1 MKERLT
7 KWVMCA
13 CCMAL
18 IWVQC
23 VTVRADERG
32 LLRQVPGSANMLLL
46 MKPTLIQGDASSEVE
61 REINRVLDSAQ
72 LWPVIST
79 WQPENIVIAAE
90 MDIHSMAPEWE
101 MAAIEFQQPVDVDL
115 LSRLKN
121 GQRDELAGH
130 PVVWLE
136 NACILVM
143 GPKQLTIV
151 SPLNRQSTT
160 RWLQRVEAGQGKENQ
175 LSPYLGEKIT
185 DTVTDPRGMVLIMDL
200 QNVFRPAQISQAI
213 AGSSLLQKVKPD
225 PTQLFCGIRGY
236 VFRPAE
242 ISQAVAGSAL
252 LQKVKPDP
260 TQLFCGIRGFVFEC
274 DVSEAEDSRLTVDFS
289 APTSSLRPVAKRL
302 MMNVLVKTGAML
314 EEFNQWDVQVQGDT
328 IWMAGKLSPL
338 GVRRVM
344 GLTAIHSA
352 VSSSGVA
359 SAPGSASGGEPD
371 SAASPQGNRNEETAV
386 RRATQRYFQSVT
398 DSINSVANSRRPNL
412 ENAALWINNEARRI
426 DRLSTTNVDPK
437 MLEYG
442 QWVSESMKYIVY
454 LYHQSSNQI
463 QSDMSST
470 TPVMGTTTVGRAPVY
485 RGNRWGGGYRY
496 SYAPFYSQQLNIGQ
510 AAQERRAVVDQNV
523 GAANS
528 KALEIFRDINQATD
542 QIRKE
547 MSEKY
552 NARF

>member
-7 KWVMCA
+7 KWTMCA

-18 IWVQC
+18 MWVQG
-23 VTVRADERG
+23 VTVCADEAE

-46 MKPTLIQGDASSEVE
+46 MKPTLIQGDASSKVE
-61 REINRVLDSAQ
+61 REITRVLDSAE

-79 WQPENIVIAAE
+79 WQPQSVVMAAE
-90 MDIHSMAPEWE
+90 MDIHNMAPEWE
-101 MAAIEFQQPVDVDL
+101 MAAIEFQQVVDVKM

-121 GQRDELAGH
+121 GQLDELAGH
-130 PVVWLE
+130 QVVWLE

-151 SPLNRQSTT
+151 SPLNRQSAT
-160 RWLQRVEAGQGKENQ
+160 RWLQRVDRAQGME
-175 LSPYLGEKIT
+175 LSPYLLEKSQEPT
-185 DTVTDPRGMVLIMDL
+185 PDPRAMTLIMDL
-200 QNVFRPAQISQAI
+200 QNVFRPAEISQAV

-225 PTQLFCGIRGY
+225 PTQLFCGIRG
-236 VFRPAE
+236 
-242 ISQAVAGSAL
+242 
-252 LQKVKPDP
+252 
-260 TQLFCGIRGFVFEC
+260 FVFEGE
-274 DVSEAEDSRLTVDFS
+274 VSEAEDSRLTVDFS
-289 APTSSLRPVAKRL
+289 GSTESLRPVAKRL

-314 EEFNQWDVQVQGDT
+314 EEFSQWDVQVQGDT
-328 IWMAGKLSPL
+328 IWMAGRLSPL
-338 GVRRVM
+338 GVRRIM
-344 GLTAIHSA
+344 SLTAINAA
-352 VSSSGVA
+352 VSSTGVA
-359 SAPGSASGGEPD
+359 SAPATEPEVQ
-371 SAASPQGNRNEETAV
+371 STPATPAESNRNEETTV
-386 RRATQRYFQSVT
+386 RRATKRYFQNVT

-412 ENAALWINNEARRI
+412 ENAALWISNEARRI

-437 MLEYG
+437 MIEYG
-442 QWVSESMKYIVY
+442 EWVSESMKYIVY
-454 LYHQSSNQI
+454 LYHQSNNQI
-463 QSDMSST
+463 QSDLSST
-470 TPVMGTTTVGRAPVY
+470 TPVMGTTTFGRAPVY

-496 SYAPFYSQQLNIGQ
+496 SYAPFYSQQLNIGA

-552 NARF
+552 NDRF

>member
-1 MKERLT
+1 MKKRFFKLAMCVC
-7 KWVMCA
+7 WLASIFVMGA
-13 CCMAL
+13 PAA
-18 IWVQC
+18 
-23 VTVRADERG
+23 ADEAS

-46 MKPTLIQGDASSEVE
+46 MNPSGIQGDASSKVE
-61 REINRVLDSAQ
+61 REISQVLDSAE
-72 LWPVIST
+72 LWPVISS
-79 WQPENIVIAAE
+79 WKPESVVIAAE
-90 MDIHSMAPEWE
+90 MDIHNMAPEWE
-101 MAAIEFQQPVDVDL
+101 MAAIDFEQPVDVDL
-115 LSRLKN
+115 LSRLKK
-121 GQRDELAGH
+121 GQLDELVGH

-151 SPLNRQSTT
+151 SPLNRQSAT
-160 RWLQRVEAGQGKENQ
+160 RWLQRVDGTKGVQ
-175 LSPYLGEKIT
+175 LSSYLQEKT
-185 DTVTDPRGMVLIMDL
+185 QKRAPGRYAMTLIMDL
-200 QNVFRPAQISQAI
+200 QS
-213 AGSSLLQKVKPD
+213 
-225 PTQLFCGIRGY
+225 

-242 ISQAVAGSAL
+242 ISQAIAGSAL

-260 TQLFCGIRGFVFEC
+260 TQLFCGIRGFVFDC
-274 DVSEAEDSRLTVDFS
+274 QVSESTDSQLTVDFS
-289 APTSSLRPVAKRL
+289 DSTESLRPVAKRL

-314 EEFNQWDVQVQGDT
+314 DEFSQWDVQTEGDT

-344 GLTAIHSA
+344 SLTAINSA
-352 VSSSGVA
+352 VSSAGVA
-359 SAPGSASGGEPD
+359 AAPAAEPGGEAEP
-371 SAASPQGNRNEETAV
+371 SEPSRGSRNEETAV
-386 RRATQRYFQSVT
+386 RRATKRYFQSVT

-442 QWVSESMKYIVY
+442 AWVSESMKYIVY

-463 QSDMSST
+463 QTDMSST
-470 TPVMGTTTVGRAPVY
+470 TPVMGTTTFGRAPVY

-552 NARF
+552 NDRF